1 MRLALR
7 GVIAVLGR
15 GWPVLVMF
23 TGLGLLGGLSTA
35 LLATPRFEAT
45 ARVFITATEADTPLD
60 SLALT
65 IYARQRLQSYAE
77 VVSSP
82 AVLRPV
88 ALELDLDASVEELA
102 SSVTATPVPDSL
114 LIEIVAASRF
124 NTEAPAIASAVA
136 RELVQVIELQLES
149 EMTAEGSALRVTVVE
164 NPDVPMAAAYPHL
177 IPSVSVGSVVGF
189 IMGLGV
195 MLLRH
200 SFDAR
205 VRGLRDVQI
214 VTSLRV
220 IGTISRDRKADLMT
234 IALDDDDSRIAKQ
247 FRSLRTNLQ
256 FFGFE
261 ARNRSVLVV
270 GARADQGTT
279 TAAVNLALSIAQ
291 LGRRV
296 LLIDAQMRSPEI
308 LDLLGMPQAP
318 GLTEVL
324 IGDASYHDAVQSWDE
339 VPELFVM
346 TAGRIPPNSRDVLGS
361 SRMRAVIDALCD
373 RFDDVVIDGGSASA
387 SADATALASV
397 VGSTVLVARAGHLR
411 RAHLTAA
418 IDALEPTGT
427 LVGILV
433 NDQPSVGVDAMEE
446 IGGSIADSMRT
457 KRRSRRERVSV

>member
-35 LLATPRFEAT
+35 LLATPRFEST
-45 ARVFITATEADTPLD
+45 ARVFITASEADTPLD

-65 IYARQRLQSYAE
+65 VYARQRLQSYAE
-77 VVSSP
+77 VVNSP

-88 ALELDLDASVEELA
+88 ALELDLDSSVGELA
-102 SSVTATPVPDSL
+102 SRVTATPVTDSL

-136 RELVQVIELQLES
+136 RELGQVIEMQLES

-164 NPDVPMAAAYPHL
+164 NPDIPVAAAYPHL
-177 IPSVSVGSVVGF
+177 IPSVAVGGVVGF
-189 IMGLGV
+189 VMGLGV

-205 VRGLRDVQI
+205 VRGLRDVQVI
-214 VTSLRV
+214 TSVRV
-220 IGTISRDRKADLMT
+220 VGTISRDRKSDLMT
-234 IALDDDDSRIAKQ
+234 IALDDDDSRVAKQ

-261 ARNRSVLVV
+261 ARNRSVLVA
-270 GARADQGTT
+270 GARGEQGTT

-296 LLIDAQMRSPEI
+296 LLIDAHMRSPEI
-308 LDLLGMPQAP
+308 LELLGMPRKP

-324 IGDASYHDAVQSWDE
+324 IEEASIGEAVQAWDE
-339 VPELFVM
+339 VPELSVM

-361 SRMRAVIDALCD
+361 DRMRTVLDELCV

-411 RAHLTAA
+411 RAHLNAA
-418 IDALEPTGT
+418 IDALEPAGT

-433 NDQPSVGVDAMEE
+433 NDQPSMGVDAMEE
-446 IGGSIADSMRT
+446 IGATIADSMRT
-457 KRRSRRERVSV
+457 KRASRRERVSV